1 MQNRNTYQKTIVK
14 PRTFFKADFTKL
26 DKHKL
31 SKLSIPNTEIIENK
45 DLDTTIL
52 HVNNEHALTQA
63 IGYLKFVNKD
73 NFNILYRG
81 QASLYPTLLPSL
93 FRVCP
98 KAPSQS
104 AISKRNELINDFLDG
119 PGKTLFERGIP
130 RYAYEPLLQ
139 HYGIKTRWIDLV
151 DNHWV
156 ALWFAAHAFY
166 STQNQK
172 NVHFERRLLGNGTD
186 DNYAYILL
194 IAVPKFWMNTAFPG
208 LYEDESAKLIDLR
221 VACPSNYIRP
231 HAQHGYLLFQKNANP
246 DLSGRLAGI
255 VRLPLQLANNLIGR
269 GGLISGTA
277 LFPPPYYDGGY
288 SFLLQ
293 QQEKIAG
300 AIPSELG
307 IIYNIYPCA

>member
-1 MQNRNTYQKTIVK
+1 MRTKVSAK
-14 PRTFFKADFTKL
+14 PKSFFNVDFSKL

-31 SKLSIPNTEIIENK
+31 ACSTIPNTEIIENK

-63 IGYLKFVNKD
+63 IGYLKFINKD

-81 QASLYPTLLPSL
+81 QASLHSTLLPSL
-93 FRVCP
+93 FRVGEKNP
-98 KAPSQS
+98 TPATV
-104 AISKRNELINDFLDG
+104 SKRNGLINTFLDG
-119 PGKTLFERGIP
+119 AGKTLFERGIP
-130 RYAYEPLLQ
+130 QYAYEPLLQ

-156 ALWFAAHAFY
+156 ALWFAAHIFY
-166 STQNQK
+166 STPNQK
-172 NVHFERRLLGNGTD
+172 NVHFERRLLQNNTD

-194 IAVPKFWMNTAFPG
+194 IAVPKFWMNYAYPG
-208 LYEDESAKLIDLR
+208 LYEDNSAKLIDLR

-231 HAQHGYLLFQKNANP
+231 HAQHGYLLYQKAPNP

-255 VRLPLQLANNLIGR
+255 IRLPLQLANDLIGR

-277 LFPPPYYDGGY
+277 LFPPPYYDCGY

-293 QQEKIAG
+293 QQEKIAET
-300 AIPSELG
+300 IPPELG